1 MRRRLR
7 RSAARA
13 ALTYTALGTLWI
25 FLSDRLLGLLGLP
38 NEGVF
43 QTVKGFLFVV
53 VTGSVFYVLARRWAA
68 HVVGLETE
76 LMGATQKA
84 KHASDIIDLV
94 IQAAPEAVVVVD
106 ADARVRIWS
115 PGAAALFGWTE
126 GEVTGQPLP
135 IIPQESAGEFDELR
149 RRVFSGEAVTGV
161 EGVAQRK
168 DGSRVDVS
176 VSSAPVRN
184 AAGEIEEAMSFVE
197 DISERR
203 ERERELEA
211 YRTRLEQ
218 LVQERTSELSE
229 ANAQLAQASKA
240 KSTFLASMSHEL
252 RTPLNSIMGFSELLR
267 QGVPGPVNDE
277 QQRQLEIVIASAGGL
292 LELINGIL
300 DLSRV
305 ESGQEAATFQPHE
318 VREIVGTVI
327 DILAPLAD
335 SAGLELRVD
344 VQGPAQPLCT
354 DATKVRQVLLNL
366 LANAIKYTSEGTV
379 SLTVLCVDD
388 TIRFEVSDTGPG
400 IDPELLPLVMQDFYR
415 AQHPDPSRPPGTG
428 LGLSISRRLA
438 RMLDGRLEAVSRVG
452 EGSLFTLVIPR
463 EHECTEGLVE
473 L

>member
-1 MRRRLR
+1 MRRSLR

-25 FLSDRLLGLLGLP
+25 VLSDRLPALLGLP
-38 NEGVF
+38 DEGFF

-68 HVVGLETE
+68 HVTGLDTE
-76 LMGATQKA
+76 LIVAAQEA
-84 KHASDIIDLV
+84 KHARDIIDLV
-94 IQAAPEAVVVVD
+94 IQAAPEAVIVVD
-106 ADARVRIWS
+106 VDGRVRVWS
-115 PGAAALFGWTE
+115 QGAVALFGWTDQ
-126 GEVTGQPLP
+126 EVTGQLLP
-135 IIPQESAGEFDELR
+135 IIPEQSADEFGELR

-161 EGVAQRK
+161 EGVARRK
-168 DGSRVDVS
+168 DGSSVDVS

-184 AAGEIEEAMSFVE
+184 EDGEIDEAMSFVE

-218 LVQERTSELSE
+218 LVEERTAELSE
-229 ANAQLAQASKA
+229 ANARLAQASQA
-240 KSTFLASMSHEL
+240 KSVFLASMSHEL
-252 RTPLNSIMGFSELLR
+252 RTPLNAIMGFSELLR
-267 QGVPGPVNDE
+267 QGVPGAVNEE
-277 QQRQLEIVIASAGGL
+277 QQRQLEIVIAAAGGL

-300 DLSRV
+300 DISRV
-305 ESGQEAATFQPHE
+305 ESGQESPTFQPCE
-318 VREIVGTVI
+318 VREIVGAVV

-344 VQGPAQPLCT
+344 VQGPIEPLCT
-354 DATKVRQVLLNL
+354 DAAKVRQVLLNL
-366 LANAIKYTSEGTV
+366 VANAIKYTPEGTV
-379 SLTVLCVDD
+379 SLTVLCVED
-388 TIRFEVSDTGPG
+388 TIRFEVADTGPG

-415 AQHPDPSRPPGTG
+415 ALHPDPSRSPGTG

-438 RMLDGRLEAVSRVG
+438 TMLEGCLVARSEVG

-463 EHECTEGLVE
+463 KHECTEGPGE
-473 L
+473 R